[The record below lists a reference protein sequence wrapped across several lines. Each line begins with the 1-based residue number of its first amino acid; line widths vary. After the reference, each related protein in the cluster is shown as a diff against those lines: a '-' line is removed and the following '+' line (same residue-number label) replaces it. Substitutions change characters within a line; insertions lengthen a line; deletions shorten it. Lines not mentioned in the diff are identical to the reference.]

1 MSRTPQLAASPALR
15 TPPSPLPQHYCDEPH
30 DLRELVQSALARSF
44 HFAGR
49 GIRVEFDGE
58 AVVLRGTVRSYYQK
72 QVAQESVRSIEGV
85 RRIRNELEVI
95 AT

>member
-1 MSRTPQLAASPALR
+1 MSRTPRPAPSPALA
-15 TPPSPLPQHYCDEPH
+15 PPSPLPQHYCDAPH
-30 DLRELVQSALARSF
+30 DLRDLVQSALARSF

-49 GIRVEFDGE
+49 GIRVELDGD

-72 QVAQESVRSIEGV
+72 QVAQESVRSIDGV

>member
-1 MSRTPQLAASPALR
+1 MRT
-15 TPPSPLPQHYCDEPH
+15 PSPLPQHYCDQPH

-49 GIRVEFDGE
+49 GIQVAIDGDT
-58 AVVLRGTVRSYYQK
+58 VVLRGTVRTYYQK
-72 QVAQESVRSIEGV
+72 QIAQESVRLVQGIS
-85 RRIRNELEVI
+85 RIRNELEVI